1 MLESLPAFSDWTTQE
16 YAQTLNQLLLEPVPQ
31 VFFVGGVTT
40 GMSRKA

>member
-1 MLESLPAFSDWTTQE
+1 MLELLPVFSDWTTQE

-31 VFFVGGVTT
+31 KRHVGITT